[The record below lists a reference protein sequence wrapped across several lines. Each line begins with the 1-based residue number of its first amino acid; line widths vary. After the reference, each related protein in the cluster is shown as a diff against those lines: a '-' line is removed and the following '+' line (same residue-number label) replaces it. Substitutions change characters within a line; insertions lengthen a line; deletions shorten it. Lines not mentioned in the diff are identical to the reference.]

1 MEFSQLGSGLAA
13 LMFIWTI
20 YQHYIPEK
28 LRESIEFLSSRYL
41 QKLVNYLSPYVDIVF
56 DEYTD
61 DQFNRSEVYVAIQNY
76 LSDKSSIEARRM
88 KADYVKDSKSLL
100 MKLGENEEIRDDYLG
115 VLVWWSFNKHVV
127 SQPSFSFY
135 RTSDEK
141 RYYTLAF
148 HGKHRKFILDIY
160 LPYVLEEGEAI
171 AVRKRTR
178 KLFTN
183 AGSDGSDWTG
193 DRENI
198 WNHIQFKHPSTIEML
213 AMEEPKK
220 TMILDDLLWFKS
232 AKEYYAQIGKPWK
245 RGYLLYGP
253 PGTGKSTLVAAMA
266 NLLDYDIYDLEL
278 TSVKDNMQL
287 RRLLIETTSKSIIL
301 IEDIDCSLDLTGK
314 RKKKTSGDDQEQD
327 LIKKKI
333 EGEDEKKGSEV
344 TLSGLLNFIDGIWS
358 ACGEERVIVFTTNH
372 VDKLDPAL
380 VRPGRMDVH
389 IELSYCR
396 KDAFRI
402 LAKNYLRVE
411 SHPMFESIE
420 RMLEDVNVTPAHVA
434 ENLMPR
440 SVRSTNAEDCLRNFF
455 MFLEKMKVQISTGN
469 CIEK

>member
-1 MEFSQLGSGLAA
+1 M
-13 LMFIWTI
+13 
-20 YQHYIPEK
+20 
-28 LRESIEFLSSRYL
+28 
-41 QKLVNYLSPYVDIVF
+41 
-56 DEYTD
+56 
-61 DQFNRSEVYVAIQNY
+61 
-76 LSDKSSIEARRM
+76 
-88 KADYVKDSKSLL
+88 
-100 MKLGENEEIRDDYLG
+100 
-115 VLVWWSFNKHVV
+115 
-127 SQPSFSFY
+127 
-135 RTSDEK
+135 
-141 RYYTLAF
+141 
-148 HGKHRKFILDIY
+148 
-160 LPYVLEEGEAI
+160 
-171 AVRKRTR
+171 
-178 KLFTN
+178 
-183 AGSDGSDWTG
+183 
-193 DRENI
+193 

-213 AMEEPKK
+213 AMEESKK
-220 TMILDDLLWFKS
+220 AMILDDLLWFKS

-314 RKKKTSGDDQEQD
+314 RKKKKSGDDQEQEEGKD
-327 LIKKKI
+327 PLRKKI

-358 ACGEERVIVFTTNH
+358 ACGEERIIVFTTNH

-411 SHPMFESIE
+411 SHPMFDSIE

-440 SVRSTNAEDCLRNFF
+440 SVKSTNAEDCLRNLV
-455 MFLEKMKVQISTGN
+455 MFLEKMRLVKVKSQEEIVFKNEEESDQKLTSDDD
-469 CIEK
+469 K